1 MPGDLPSG
9 EAVPVDGRLPA
20 GVGVSSAEGFGV
32 YVHVP
37 FCASRCGYCDFNTYV
52 PSEVAGAHP
61 FESYVAA
68 ARREIAL
75 AGEVLPAPVPPA
87 STVFFGGGTPTL
99 LPPHELAALLDA
111 VRAEF
116 GLSADA
122 EVTTEANP
130 ESVTRAGL
138 AELRAAGFTRISL
151 GMQSDL
157 PHVLAVLDRRHTPG
171 RAAAAAREA
180 RDAGFKHVSLD
191 LIYGTPGETDADWRT
206 SLDAALRAQPD
217 HLSCYALVVEDG
229 TAMARRVRAGHLP
242 AVDEDALAARYAIAE
257 ETLSAAGMTW
267 YEVSNWSR
275 TDADRCRHNLLYW
288 HSGDWWGVGPGAHSH
303 VGGVRWWNVRR
314 PETYARLLAEGRS
327 PAADREVLDTPAR
340 RREDVMLRVRLREG
354 LDLTA
359 LPERVRLLAD
369 AWVRDGLADGAAS
382 GEGRLVLTVRGRL
395 LADLVVRELWDAL
408 G

>member
-1 MPGDLPSG
+1 MSGDLPSG
-9 EAVPVDGRLPA
+9 DAVPVDGRLPE
-20 GVGVSSAEGFGV
+20 GVCVSSTEGFGV

-37 FCASRCGYCDFNTYV
+37 FCASRCGYCDFNTYL
-52 PSEVAGAHP
+52 PSEVAGARP
-61 FESYVAA
+61 FENYGAA

-75 AGEVLPAPVPPA
+75 AGELLPAPLPPV

-116 GLSADA
+116 GLAPDA
-122 EVTTEANP
+122 EVTTEGNP
-130 ESVTRAGL
+130 ESVTPAGL

-171 RAAAAAREA
+171 RAAAAVREA
-180 RDAGFKHVSLD
+180 RDAGFEHVSLD
-191 LIYGTPGETDADWRT
+191 LIYGAPGETDADWQA
-206 SLDAALRAQPD
+206 SLDAALRAGPD

-229 TAMARRVRAGHLP
+229 TAMARKVRAGHLP

-303 VGGVRWWNVRR
+303 IGGVRWWNVRR
-314 PETYARLLAEGRS
+314 PETYARLLAAGRS
-327 PAADREVLDTPAR
+327 PAAGREVLDTPAR

-359 LPERVRLLAD
+359 LPQRVRLLAD
-369 AWVRDGLADGAAS
+369 GWVRDGLADGAAL
-382 GEGRLVLTVRGRL
+382 GGGRLALTVRGRL